1 MLEVDLK
8 KEHKLFD
15 GANEN
20 ESINYQGAGMAFL
33 KKDYS
38 EKLAYCEDLDRE
50 EAQVFFNQP
59 DDYYFGEC
67 SLEWVYTAK
76 PTMGRGKVSMF
87 FAKYYKNGYFD
98 QPFD

>member
-1 MLEVDLK
+1 MLTVDLK

-15 GANEN
+15 ESNDA
-20 ESINYQGAGMAFL
+20 ESINYQGHGMSFL

-38 EKLAYCEDLDRE
+38 EKLAYCEDLDRD
-50 EAQVFFNQP
+50 EAQAFFDQP
-59 DDYYFGEC
+59 DEYYFGEC
-67 SLEWVYTAK
+67 NLDWEFIQK

-87 FAKYYKNGYFD
+87 FAKYWKNGYFE